1 MFLQNQIQVN
11 VHEERKKAKEEADVL
26 QGSYLEREEGG
37 EGVCTWSERRGE
49 GVCVCTWS
57 ERRGEGVYVLLYRRH
72 RFISTCA
79 YRSNSGD
86 MGAKKRAGAY
96 KRGYR
101 GHAPLWV
108 TPMHAREART
118 VAREANLR
126 VKENGLEL
134 G

>member
-1 MFLQNQIQVN
+1 MMCMALCSLPESIIII
-11 VHEERKKAKEEADVL
+11 
-26 QGSYLEREEGG
+26 Y
-37 EGVCTWSERRGE
+37 
-49 GVCVCTWS
+49 
-57 ERRGEGVYVLLYRRH
+57 YRRH

-96 KRGYR
+96 KREYR
-101 GHAPLWV
+101 GHA
-108 TPMHAREART
+108 HACSRGAARGPY
-118 VAREANLR
+118 AHEANLR